1 MKYVPYVDGSSLDE
15 VRFENSKRAAPSL
28 RKSVLRL
35 GGFIRRRDG
44 ARRGVEEVRE
54 PDALE
59 ARARRRVAPEGLEPE
74 RALERGRGG
83 RAGPHA
89 NARVS
94 SRVVFV

>member
-1 MKYVPYVDGSSLDE
+1 MKVARSAAATRRGASFFFSE
-15 VRFENSKRAAPSL
+15 VSPPPRRPL
-28 RKSVLRL
+28 
-35 GGFIRRRDG
+35 RRRDG

-59 ARARRRVAPEGLEPE
+59 ARARGRVAPEGLEPE